1 MATMPDPLE
10 QVLRLVADGRLTAAE
25 AAPILDALAATN
37 ATTDEPA
44 PASADP
50 TERDGPG
57 EPGAPGERGDHI
69 PGRAPTSI
77 RIEVKENGRQVVNL
91 RIPVS
96 LGRFAVDRIPGL
108 SESAAD
114 LVRSALA
121 AGRHGNLLVVDEED
135 GDGVRIALE

>member
-1 MATMPDPLE
+1 MPDPLE
-10 QVLRLVADGRLTAAE
+10 QVLRLVSDGRLTAAE

-37 ATTDEPA
+37 AMTDDPA
-44 PASADP
+44 PGPVGP
-50 TERDGPG
+50 TESDAPG
-57 EPGAPGERGDHI
+57 EPADRV
-69 PGRAPTSI
+69 PGRAPSSI

-121 AGRHGNLLVVDEED
+121 AGRLGNLLVVDEED